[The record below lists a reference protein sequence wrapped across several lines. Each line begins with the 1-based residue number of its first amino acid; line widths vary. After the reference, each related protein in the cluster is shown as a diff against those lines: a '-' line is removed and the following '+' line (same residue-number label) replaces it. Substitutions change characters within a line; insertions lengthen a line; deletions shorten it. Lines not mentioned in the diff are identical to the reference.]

1 MSASP
6 TPPVLIIEDL
16 DFDYEMAVRGFRQ
29 LGMQVP
35 FVRHAN
41 LSEAVSFLKDA
52 RQAADKKPLPGVVI
66 LDLQLQDGDGREIL
80 SQLKADEDLKSI
92 PVVVW
97 SASSDPTV
105 IESCYREGAS
115 SYICK
120 AVDRRE
126 SENAVQQFAQ
136 YWKRTVTQSPRP

>member
-6 TPPVLIIEDL
+6 IPPVLIIEDL

-35 FVRHAN
+35 FIRHEN
-41 LSEAVSFLKDA
+41 LSETVSFLKNVRDTS
-52 RQAADKKPLPGVVI
+52 DKTPLPGVVI
-66 LDLQLQDGDGREIL
+66 LDLQLRDGDGREIL
-80 SQLKADEDLKSI
+80 TQLKADEELKSI

-97 SASSDPTV
+97 SASSDPAV

-120 AVDRRE
+120 GVNRRE
-126 SENAVQQFAQ
+126 SEYAVQQFAQ
-136 YWKRTVTQSPRP
+136 YWKRTVTQQPRP

>member
-1 MSASP
+1 MSALP
-6 TPPVLIIEDL
+6 TPPVLMIEDL

-29 LGMQVP
+29 LGIEVP
-35 FVRHAN
+35 FIRHDN
-41 LSEAVSFLKDA
+41 LTEAASFLKDA
-52 RQAADKKPLPGVVI
+52 RNASDKSQLPGVVI
-66 LDLQLQDGDGREIL
+66 LDLQLRDGDGREIL
-80 SQLKADEDLKSI
+80 SQLKADEGLKSI

-97 SASSDPTV
+97 SASSDPAV

-126 SENAVQQFAQ
+126 SEYAVQQFAH